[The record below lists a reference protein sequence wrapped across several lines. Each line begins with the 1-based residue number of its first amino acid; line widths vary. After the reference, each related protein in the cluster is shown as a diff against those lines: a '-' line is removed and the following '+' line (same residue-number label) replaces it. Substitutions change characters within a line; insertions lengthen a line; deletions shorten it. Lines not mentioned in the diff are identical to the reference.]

1 MLAESPPKR
10 VSTLTASYTPPSGV
24 YDELKAADGALR
36 PQWVKLFEHIEQ
48 IGPKELER
56 RWEKAKHQLHENGV
70 SYNVYGDPRG
80 VERPWNLSP
89 IPVLWEAQEW
99 ESVEAGLGQR
109 ARLLDALL
117 HDLYGP
123 QRTLGDGTLP
133 PELVF
138 ENPSFLRAVHSIN
151 VPRGSW
157 LPLYAADLIRD
168 TRGTFRV
175 LEDRTQAP
183 SGAGYALENRIVISG
198 ALPEAFR
205 DCHVER
211 LAPFFRALRNTLQA
225 LAPHNRDNPRIVL
238 LTPGPD
244 NATYF
249 EQAYLAQY
257 LGYTLV
263 NGGDLTVRDDRV
275 FLKTLGGLS
284 PIDVILRRVNDDYCD
299 PLELRPESMLGVPGL
314 VQAARAGNVAIAS
327 PLGTG
332 LLQSPAFIPYL
343 PRLART
349 LLGEELLLESVRTC
363 WCGDPESRREGLSF
377 FDDAVVKPTFPSGYV
392 QPIFTSQLDAAGLA
406 ELRARI
412 EAQPRQ
418 YVIQEYVHGSTT
430 PLLRDSTLEPRALVT
445 RCFAVSGRD
454 DFIVMPGGL
463 SRVANARAGTEMS
476 MQLGAGSKDTWV
488 LSDGPVTSFSLLPPI
503 NRPVTLS
510 RGGSDLPSRAAD
522 DLYWLGRYAERAEGA
537 ARLARVVSARVG
549 ELGGEDDLDHTG
561 EIMPLV
567 RALHA
572 QTSLIYTGELLDPSR
587 LDLKGVTE
595 LLVAS
600 VFDESGAGSLRSAL
614 RSTLRTGRM
623 VRDRISTDTWRILA
637 ALDDDVSTHDD
648 DLRRDPLGTTH
659 DVLNRVVVRL
669 AAFSGLVM
677 ESMTRGQAWRFLDLG
692 RRVERAMTLLMLL
705 RGALT
710 ETCEREGA
718 LLEAMLEVA
727 DSVMTYRRRYLA
739 TLQVAPVVDLLLTDE
754 TNPRSVIYQIDAL
767 NDHIDSLPNPS
778 DGIRTPQQRI
788 TLSVLTDLKL
798 ADIER
803 LCSVSESGAHHGE
816 RVELSALL
824 VDLSTRIPAL
834 SESLSDRYL
843 NHATISR
850 HLNKDEPMTP
860 ADPILHGGD

>member
-10 VSTLTASYTPPSGV
+10 VSTLTASYAPPSGV
-24 YDELKAADGALR
+24 YDELKALDGSLR
-36 PQWVKLFEHIEQ
+36 PHWHKFFEHMEA

-56 RWEKAKHQLHENGV
+56 RWDKAKHQLHENGV

-89 IPVLWEAQEW
+89 IPVLWEPAEW

-123 QRTLGDGTLP
+123 QRTLADGTLP

-183 SGAGYALENRIVISG
+183 SGAGYALENRIVISS

-211 LAPFFRALRNTLQA
+211 LAPFFRALRHTLQT

-263 NGGDLTVRDDRV
+263 NGGDLTVREDRV

-343 PRLART
+343 PRLARS
-349 LLGEELLLESVRTC
+349 LLGEELLLESVRTF
-363 WCGDPESRREGLSF
+363 WCGDDDARREGFSF
-377 FDDAVVKPTFPSGYV
+377 FDDAVVKQTFATGFV
-392 QPIFTSQLDAAGLA
+392 QPIFTA
-406 ELRARI
+406 ELDRAAREELRQRI
-412 EAQPRQ
+412 EAQPRR
-418 YVIQEYVHGSTT
+418 YVIQEYVHASTT
-430 PLLRDSTLEPRALVT
+430 PLMREGALEPRALVT

-463 SRVANARAGTEMS
+463 SRVANARAGTELS
-476 MQLGAGSKDTWV
+476 MQMGAGSKDTWV
-488 LSDGPVTSFSLLPPI
+488 LSDGPVTSFSLLPPV

-537 ARLARVVSARVG
+537 ARLARVVSARIA
-549 ELGGEDDLDHTG
+549 ELGSDADIDYTG
-561 EIMPLV
+561 EIMPLL
-567 RALHA
+567 RALSA
-572 QTSLIYTGELLDPSR
+572 QTSLIYTGELLDPSQ
-587 LDLKGVTE
+587 LDLKGITDQ
-595 LLVAS
+595 LVAS
-600 VFDESGAGSLRSAL
+600 VFDEGSQGSLRSAL

-637 ALDDDVSTHDD
+637 ALDDDVSAGEEDIA
-648 DLRRDPLGTTH
+648 RDPIGTVH

-710 ETCEREGA
+710 ETCEREGP
-718 LLEAMLEVA
+718 LLEAVLEIA

-754 TNPRSVIYQIDAL
+754 SNPRSVIYQVDAL
-767 NDHIDSLPNPS
+767 NDHIAALPNPS
-778 DGIRTPQQRI
+778 DGMRTPQQRI

-798 ADIER
+798 ADIDR
-803 LCSVSESGAHHGE
+803 LCSVDERGE
-816 RVELSALL
+816 RVEL
-824 VDLSTRIPAL
+824 
-834 SESLSDRYL
+834 
-843 NHATISR
+843 
-850 HLNKDEPMTP
+850 
-860 ADPILHGGD
+860 

>member
-10 VSTLTASYTPPSGV
+10 VSTLTAAYTPPIEV
-24 YDELKAADGALR
+24 YDELKAEDGALR
-36 PQWVKLFEHIEQ
+36 PQWRKFFEHMEA
-48 IGPKELER
+48 IGPQELER

-89 IPVLWEAQEW
+89 IPVLWDATEW
-99 ESVEAGLGQR
+99 EHVEAGLGQR

-123 QRTLGDGTLP
+123 QRTLADGVLP

-157 LPLYAADLIRD
+157 LPLYAADLIRAPNG
-168 TRGTFRV
+168 RFCV

-183 SGAGYALENRIVISG
+183 SGAGYALENRIVISS

-211 LAPFFRALRNTLQA
+211 LAPFFRALRGTLQA

-244 NATYF
+244 NASYF

-263 NGGDLTVRDDRV
+263 NGGDLTVREDRV

-314 VQAARAGNVAIAS
+314 VQAARSGNVAIAS

-343 PRLART
+343 PRLARS
-349 LLGEELLLESVRTC
+349 LLGEELLLDSVRTF
-363 WCGDPESRREGLSF
+363 WCGDDDARREGFSF
-377 FDDAVVKPTFPSGYV
+377 FDDAVVKETFQNGYV
-392 QPIFTSQLDAAGLA
+392 QPLFTAQLDRAARDA
-406 ELRARI
+406 LRARI
-412 EAQPRQ
+412 EAFPRR
-418 YVIQEYVHGSTT
+418 YVVQEYVSGSTT
-430 PLLRDSTLEPRALVT
+430 PLLRDGKLEPRALVT

-463 SRVANARAGTEMS
+463 SRVASAREGTEMS

-488 LSDGPVTSFSLLPPI
+488 LSDGPVTSFSLLPPV
-503 NRPVTLS
+503 NRPVALS

-537 ARLARVVSARVG
+537 ARLARVVSARIAEFG
-549 ELGGEDDLDHTG
+549 TEADLDHSS
-561 EIMPLV
+561 EILPLL
-567 RALHA
+567 RALAA
-572 QTSLIYTGELLDPSR
+572 QTALSYTGELSEPLTV
-587 LDLKGVTE
+587 DLKSITE
-595 LLVAS
+595 QLVAS
-600 VFDESGAGSLRSAL
+600 VFDDGGIGSLRSAL

-637 ALDDDVSTHDD
+637 ALDDDVHARED
-648 DLRRDPLGTTH
+648 DLARDPLGTVH

-677 ESMTRGQAWRFLDLG
+677 ESMTRGQAWRFLDMG

-710 ETCEREGA
+710 ETCDREGP
-718 LLEAMLEVA
+718 LLEAVLEIA

-739 TLQVAPVVDLLLTDE
+739 TTQVAPVVDLLLTDE
-754 TNPRSVIYQIDAL
+754 TNPRSVIYQLEAL
-767 NDHIDSLPNPS
+767 TSHIASLPNPA
-778 DGIRTPQQRI
+778 DGMRTPQQRI

-798 ADIER
+798 ADIDR
-803 LCSVSESGAHHGE
+803 LCSVDERGE
-816 RVELSALL
+816 RALLSALL

-843 NHATISR
+843 NHATVSR
-850 HLNKDEPMTP
+850 HLTQEEPP
-860 ADPILHGGD
+860 GPPSELPILHGGD

>member
-1 MLAESPPKR
+1 MLAETPPKR
-10 VSTLTASYTPPSGV
+10 ATGLTASYTPPSGV
-24 YDELKAADGALR
+24 YDELKTVDGGLR
-36 PQWVKLFEHIEQ
+36 PHWVKLLDTVESM
-48 IGPKELER
+48 GLKELER

-89 IPVLWEAQEW
+89 IPVLWPSHEW
-99 ESVEAGLGQR
+99 EQVEAGLGQR

-138 ENPSFLRAVHSIN
+138 ENPSFLRSVHSIN

-168 TRGTFRV
+168 ARGAYRV

-183 SGAGYALENRIVISG
+183 SGAGYALENRIVISS

-263 NGGDLTVRDDRV
+263 NGGDLTVREDRV

-343 PRLART
+343 PRLARS
-349 LLGEELLLESVRTC
+349 LLGEELQLESVRTC
-363 WCGDPESRREGLSF
+363 WCGDDEARREGFSF
-377 FDDAVVKPTFPSGYV
+377 FHDAVVKQTFQHGFV
-392 QPIFTSQLDAAGLA
+392 QPIFTADLDRAGLE

-412 EAQPRQ
+412 EAYPRR

-430 PLLRDSTLEPRALVT
+430 PLLRDGALEPRALVT

-463 SRVANARAGTEMS
+463 SRVADARAGTEMS

-488 LSDGPVTSFSLLPPI
+488 LSDGPVTSFSLLPPV
-503 NRPVTLS
+503 NRPVMLS

-537 ARLARVVSARVG
+537 ARLARVVSSRIG
-549 ELGGEDDLDHTG
+549 EIGSEADLDNSG
-561 EIMPLV
+561 EILPLV
-567 RALHA
+567 RALHT
-572 QTSLIYTGELLDPSR
+572 QVSLIYTGELFDPTV
-587 LDLKGVTE
+587 LDLKGITE
-595 LLVAS
+595 QLVNA
-600 VFDESGAGSLRSAL
+600 VFDGGGIGSLRSAL

-637 ALDDDVSTHDD
+637 ALDDDLATHEHDIA
-648 DLRRDPLGTTH
+648 RDPIGATH

-677 ESMTRGQAWRFLDLG
+677 ESMTRGQAWRFLDMG

-710 ETCEREGA
+710 ESCEREGP
-718 LLEAMLEVA
+718 LLEGVLEIA

-754 TNPRSVIYQIDAL
+754 SNPRSVIYQLDAL
-767 NDHIDSLPNPS
+767 NNHISALPNPS
-778 DGIRTPQQRI
+778 DGMRTAQQRI
-788 TLSVLTDLKL
+788 TLSLLTDLKL

-803 LCSVSESGAHHGE
+803 LCTVSDSGAQRGE
-816 RVELSALL
+816 RAELSALL

-843 NHATISR
+843 NHATVSR
-850 HLNKDEPMTP
+850 HLNGDESAH
-860 ADPILHGGD
+860 ADAFKFGDD